1 MSEAKAVTGRV
12 VRWAARLTS
21 LASATFVALAATVPA
36 APPTPAE
43 SVALLLFPGG
53 VVVGFAVA
61 WWREGLGGAISVVS
75 LAAFYG
81 WMALVRSAPG
91 GPYFVLLTGPAFL
104 FLPSGLLHRPRAGGP
119 AAVRMA

>member
-1 MSEAKAVTGRV
+1 MSEARAAIGRV

-36 APPTPAE
+36 APPTAVE
-43 SVALLLFPGG
+43 AVALLLFPVGT
-53 VVVGFAVA
+53 VVGFGVA
-61 WWREGLGGAISVVS
+61 WWREGLGGAISVAS

-81 WMALVRSAPG
+81 WMALVRSAPT
-91 GPYFVLLTGPAFL
+91 GPYFVLLTGPGFL
-104 FLPSGLLHRPRAGGP
+104 FLTSWLLHRPRVRGS